1 MISDTFYCLVHL
13 FTTSFKKPQGK
24 LLYVRLLKKANI
36 ARKFLP
42 LRSKLLSVANP
53 SLLLFGL
60 ALYYL
65 ALCCK
70 THKILNLMSNTFK
83 TIEYKAYQGKRRSIS
98 IFRTFQKLK
107 KTIILDLLFWIFLI
121 REECVFKSLKNECE
135 IKRLK

>member
-1 MISDTFYCLVHL
+1 MLSKFEAEISTRILRVCGILLVVDIRHLYYPVHL
-13 FTTSFKKPQGK
+13 ITTSFKKPQGK

-98 IFRTFQKLK
+98 IFRTFQK
-107 KTIILDLLFWIFLI
+107 
-121 REECVFKSLKNECE
+121 
-135 IKRLK
+135 